1 MKSKSKL
8 PCYYAYSGLNY
19 KNGFVTTCP
28 ISPARLQMID
38 NQLPSEFWN
47 NEKFRQFRQELDKG
61 KWPDACHLCEEA
73 EREGTRSM
81 RQDYQNRIDLREYDP
96 KTGTMPLTGLKHVEL
111 RFSNS
116 CNMACLHCSEVYSSN
131 WGARLKNYV
140 PDQLDIKHN
149 LIQLLKTQHREGPDD
164 TTQIRL
170 SKADALE
177 IANDLVVNFPN
188 IQKIDFAGGEVLYQ
202 KQFFAVLEKLA
213 EHPNAKNIEIFFHTN
228 FNAKF
233 DVVRL
238 NELLQPFGESTIK
251 ISIDSGTNIYSYF
264 RDGDWNVLKDN
275 LEQFKNINSHTRLD
289 AVCTTSIY
297 QMLDIKNIL
306 TSLLSLN
313 LNIVS
318 MSVVYTPAY
327 INPALAYRIFGKR
340 ILSDIASAVKA
351 VKKIEKKRLKVDG
364 YQNHRGFDKEKNK
377 FMDIY
382 VLLRDLER
390 VKNYILHHKTEEKDK
405 TAFIIYANRMDKL
418 WKQNFNQY
426 FKKYKLESMDIK
438 EVV

>member
-1 MKSKSKL
+1 MKRKSKL

-28 ISPARLQMID
+28 IGPARLQTID
-38 NQLPSEFWN
+38 DKLPSEFWN
-47 NEKFRQFRQELDKG
+47 NENFREYRQKLDKG
-61 KWPDACHLCEEA
+61 EWPAGCHLCQEA
-73 EREGTRSM
+73 EAEGTRSM
-81 RQDYQNRIDLREYDP
+81 RYDYQNRIDLSEYDP
-96 KTGTMPLTGLKHVEL
+96 NTGIMPFSGLKHVEL

-140 PDQLDIKHN
+140 PDRLDVQHN
-149 LIQLLKTQHREGPDD
+149 LIQLLKTQHRTGPDD
-164 TTQIRL
+164 DTQIRL
-170 SKADALE
+170 SKKDALE

-213 EHPNAKNIEIFFHTN
+213 EHPNAENIEIFFHTN

-233 DVVRL
+233 DVERL
-238 NELLQPFGESTIK
+238 NDMLRPFGASTIK
-251 ISIDSGTNIYSYF
+251 ISVDSGTNIYSYF

-275 LEQFKNINSHTRLD
+275 LEKFKSINSNARLD

-313 LNIVS
+313 LNTVS

-340 ILSDIASAVKA
+340 ILADIASAVKA
-351 VKKIEKKRLKVDG
+351 IRKIEKKRLELEG
-364 YQNHRGFDKEKNK
+364 YENHRGWNKKFNK
-377 FMDIY
+377 FMDIH
-382 VLLRDLER
+382 VCLRDLDR
-390 VKNYILHHKTEEKDK
+390 IKNYILNHKTEEKDK

-426 FKKYKLESMDIK
+426 FTKYKLESMDIK